1 MPLPTP
7 TPGQP
12 RDAFLAACMAA
23 PTMLAEYP
31 DEPQRFAVCLAQW
44 DSSRREPAPLTRDGW
59 PVTPFLVGA

>member
-1 MPLPTP
+1 
-7 TPGQP
+7 
-12 RDAFLAACMAA
+12 MAA